1 MNELYVAVTGAT
13 IVANGAVAIGG
24 LAKAPFVV
32 KNSVEVGVAPV
43 WVPLLGGLKAVGAI
57 GLLAGVL
64 GVPVVGTV
72 AAAGLVSF
80 FTGAICFHIRAKVFY
95 NIAFP
100 GFFLV
105 LAAASLALSL
115 HH

>member
-1 MNELYVAVTGAT
+1 MNEVYIAVTGVT
-13 IVANGAVAIGG
+13 ILANGAVAAGG

-32 KNSVEVGVAPV
+32 KNAVEVGVAPA
-43 WVPLLGGLKAVGAI
+43 WVPLLGGLKAAGAV

-64 GVPVVGTV
+64 GVPVVGTA

-80 FTGAICFHIRAKVFY
+80 FAAAIWFHIKAHVFY
-95 NIAFP
+95 SIAFP
-100 GFFLV
+100 GLFLS

-115 HH
+115 SH